1 MIKTLNSHYQWR
13 HKMTDKTA
21 IGQDDE
27 AKLINALVLDH
38 SFKSVSCT
46 ILIFQPD
53 NPAAFAVKHDE
64 NADYQMFASLD
75 ELIAAEYEPELYQS
89 IFYGLLTMCYCMK
102 LSNAPQVIALAEIFE
117 EQMIDLN
124 LDDKQ
129 TEYIAEINRLSH
141 HLIRKIKRKPSLDN
155 VDWSLANQPISYGI
169 KTRAFL
175 MNEITTLEK

>member
-1 MIKTLNSHYQWR
+1 MIKTLKLPYKWR
-13 HKMTDKTA
+13 HKTA
-21 IGQDDE
+21 ISQSGE
-27 AKLINALVLDH
+27 AKLINVLVLDH
-38 SFKSVSCT
+38 NFNSASCT

-141 HLIRKIKRKPSLDN
+141 YLIRKIKRKPSLDN